1 METIILSPEDER
13 KYTKGAKVDGSSG
26 ICLVLELV
34 IIIYFSDIQG
44 WKVEWLS

>member
-13 KYTKGAKVDGSSG
+13 KYTKGSKVDGSSG
-26 ICLVLELV
+26 ICLALELV
-34 IIIYFSDIQG
+34 IIIKFSDIQG